1 MHLEIE
7 LVLLVPAAN
16 RPGRQR
22 QRRIDHH
29 PLRVEELDD
38 PQPVALRTGTHRV
51 VEREQPRLQ
60 FLQGIR
66 ADRAGKLGGEH
77 VFLAAVHLQRNGPA
91 FGMAQRRFERLGQ
104 ALAHVV
110 AHLQAVDHD
119 IDGVLLRLV
128 QLGHIVDFIN
138 GAIDPDAGKALG
150 AQFGEEIDLLAL
162 AVGHHRGEDHQ
173 LGFGRQ
179 GEHAIDHLRHCL
191 RLQRQVVFR
200 AIRRA
205 GAGEKQ
211 AQVIVDFGDGA
222 DGRPRVVRGGF
233 LLDRNRRLSP
243 SIRST
248 SGFSINCKNC
258 RA

>member
-1 MHLEIE
+1 M
-7 LVLLVPAAN
+7 
-16 RPGRQR
+16 
-22 QRRIDHH
+22 
-29 PLRVEELDD
+29 
-38 PQPVALRTGTHRV
+38 
-51 VEREQPRLQ
+51 
-60 FLQGIR
+60 
-66 ADRAGKLGGEH
+66 
-77 VFLAAVHLQRNGPA
+77 FLAAVHFQRNRPP

-128 QLGHIVDFIN
+128 QLRHIVDFIN
-138 GAIDPDAGKALG
+138 GAIDPDPGKTLG

-179 GEHAIDHLRHCL
+179 GEHAIDHLRHRLC
-191 RLQRQVVFR
+191 LQRQVVLR

-211 AQVIVDFGDGA
+211 AQVIVDFGNGA
-222 DGRPRVVRGGF
+222 DGGARVVRGGF
-233 LLDRNRRLSP
+233 LLDGNRRTQAFDQIDIGLLHQLQKLP
-243 SIRST
+243 GVGRKRLDIAPLPLGVQGVEGEGGLART
-248 SGFSINCKNC
+248 RQPGDYDQLVTRQIEIDIF
-258 RA
+258 